1 VIVRMVEAHH
11 HQRRE
16 ERERA
21 MQRSLMWIGTAALL
35 EGILSGQGEVV
46 GMTVPHGA
54 NGPADDG
61 IARVWPRNTPRHD
74 RFEATRHAP
83 SASSCQRDSARS
95 DVFECES
102 NNGSN

>member
-1 VIVRMVEAHH
+1 MVEAHH

-21 MQRSLMWIGTAALL
+21 MQRSLMWIGTVALL
-35 EGILSGQGEVV
+35 VNVLSGQGEVV
-46 GMTVPHGA
+46 GATVPHA
-54 NGPADDG
+54 VNGPADDG
-61 IARVWPRNTPRHD
+61 IASASPRNTPRHD

-83 SASSCQRDSARS
+83 IASNCQRDSTRS